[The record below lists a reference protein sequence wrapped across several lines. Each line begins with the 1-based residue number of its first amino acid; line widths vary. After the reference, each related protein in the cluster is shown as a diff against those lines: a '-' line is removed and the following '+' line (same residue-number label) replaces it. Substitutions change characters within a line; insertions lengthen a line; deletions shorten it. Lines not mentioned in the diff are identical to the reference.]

1 MSRVLVVDDEAS
13 ICWALREFLGD
24 LGHEVEVASSAEE
37 GLDLAGRGPLDA
49 IILDVRLP
57 GIDGLS
63 ALGRFRELAGS
74 APIIVITAFGNLDT
88 AVRAMEGGAFDY
100 LVKPFDLDQAASVV
114 ARALDA
120 RRGRQDAEGKSA
132 TGEAEPRGVDDSV
145 LIGHSP
151 PMQELFKQ
159 IALVAAND
167 VPVLITGE
175 SGTGKELVARAIHRH
190 SARRDRT
197 FLPVCLAALSSGL
210 IERELFGH
218 LRGSFT
224 GAVQDRKGLLELA
237 GGGTVLLDEIGDV
250 PPAVQVKLLRAIE
263 HREVAPVGDARPRP
277 IDVRFLAATN
287 RPLGELMA
295 AGEFREDFFFRL
307 SVFPIRVPPLRDR
320 QADIPAL
327 ASNFLNL
334 LNLPPGGQVS
344 LRDDVVS
351 DLMSRPWP
359 GNVRELR
366 NAIERAAI
374 VARGREI
381 HPEHLPP
388 PAGPKPRSASLGTD
402 REEIQNLIARWIETE
417 LRQPDQAETADSTL
431 YDRFLALVEPPLLQS
446 LLRRNQ
452 GNRASAALQIGIHRA
467 TLRQKLRKYAIE

>member
-1 MSRVLVVDDEAS
+1 MSRVLIVDDEAS
-13 ICWALREFLGD
+13 ICWALREYLGE
-24 LGHEVEVASSAEE
+24 LGHNVDVASSAEE
-37 GLDLAGRGPLDA
+37 GLELAGRGPLDA
-49 IILDVRLP
+49 VILDVRLP

-63 ALGRFRELAGS
+63 ALRRFRDLTGS

-100 LVKPFDLDQAASVV
+100 LVKPFDLDQAATVIS
-114 ARALDA
+114 RALHA
-120 RRGRQDAEGKSA
+120 RHGGP
-132 TGEAEPRGVDDSV
+132 EAEQKSSKTGPELKSSDQSV

-151 PMQELFKQ
+151 AMQELFKQ
-159 IALVAAND
+159 IALVAPTD

-190 SARRDRT
+190 SARRART

-224 GAVQDRKGLLELA
+224 GAVQDRTGLLELA

-250 PPAVQVKLLRAIE
+250 LPAVQVKLLRAIE
-263 HREVAPVGDARPRP
+263 HREVTPVGDARPRP

-287 RPLGELMA
+287 RPLDELMA
-295 AGEFREDFFFRL
+295 AGEFREDLFFRL
-307 SVFPIRVPPLRDR
+307 SVFPIRVPPLRER
-320 QADIPAL
+320 REDIPAL
-327 ASNFLNL
+327 AAYFLEL
-334 LNLPPGGQVS
+334 LNLSPQGPHS
-344 LRDDVVS
+344 LSDAVVRD
-351 DLMSRPWP
+351 LTSRPWP

-388 PAGPKPRSASLGTD
+388 PTESQPRSDSSGTSRD
-402 REEIQNLIARWIETE
+402 EVQHDITRWIERE
-417 LRQPDQAETADSTL
+417 LRQPDQATADSSL
-431 YDRFLALVEPPLLQS
+431 YDRFLALVEPPLLEAI
-446 LLRRNQ
+446 LRRNQ

-467 TLRQKLRKYAIE
+467 TLRQKLRKYGIE